1 MRRFLRSSQPWRA
14 ICLLALFLGL
24 SFTVT
29 AQYTISTFAGG
40 GVGDGGPATSA
51 RLNSPASVIKDA
63 AGNIY
68 IADGSHHRIRKV
80 NPEGIITTVAGNGT
94 QGFSGDGG
102 AATAASLNFPNS
114 IAINSSGE
122 LYISDSNNNRIR
134 KVSTEGIITTIAGN
148 GTADF
153 GGDGGQ
159 ATAASLNRCG
169 DIILDGAGNLIISDR
184 GNHRIRKISTTG
196 IINTIAGTGVSGF
209 IGNNG
214 DALLAQLNSP
224 SGLALDAEGNL
235 YISDTWNHRIRKIN
249 TNGIISSIAGLG
261 FDSGLTG
268 NGGLATSASVPN
280 PGGLTINS
288 IGEIYLTDSNR
299 RVRKI
304 STDGIISI
312 AAGGNSEFPLGDG
325 GPATSA
331 ALYSPSDVIVDEAGN
346 LLIAMGNNI
355 VADGAYN
362 RIRIV
367 NTSTGIINTMA
378 GGANRFSGDGGPAT
392 LSMLNSPNEIT
403 TDEAGNIYFADRN
416 NHRVRKIA
424 ADGTISTIAGT
435 GFFEFPAVTLYN
447 GDNQPAT
454 SANLFYPTGVAF
466 HAGNLFIADQNN
478 HRIRKI
484 DASGNI
490 TTVAG
495 NGTAGFGGDGGA
507 AIEANLNFPHGV
519 AVDAAGNLFITDM
532 NNHRVRKVTTD
543 GIITTIAGNGVAGQ
557 GEEGLAVN
565 SSFSY
570 PKGITID
577 DLGRI
582 YIADAGNNR
591 IRRISTNG
599 FIGSVASSGLWGPY
613 SVAVNSAGVLHIS
626 DTGNHRIKRLESDG
640 TLTTIAGSSD
650 GFINSGF
657 KGDGGSA
664 TDAFLNK
671 PYGIAIDGSGNIYI
685 ADSFN
690 NRIRKL
696 ALPQPTIT
704 LSTSPA
710 ICPGA
715 TTIQIPY
722 TATTNSP
729 NLYTVTGTG
738 VAANQTGTLSGTSGT
753 ITVSITPATFTGSFT
768 VVVQITSTGATSEPV
783 AGTVAFNTT
792 TITTQPPAN
801 TTVCEGTGTSV
812 TVVATGGNL
821 SYQWSLDGRQ
831 IKGQTSATLTLS
843 NVTSRD
849 AGSYTCTVTGTC
861 GSVTSSAFVLSVSGA
876 TTLAKQQAVSEAV
889 CQGGAFTATVSATG
903 AELQYQWYKDGTAE
917 ENKVASQTS
926 ATLSLTNV
934 QAQDA
939 GTYRCVV
946 TGLCGAPVTSTSF
959 TLAVKEL
966 TVITQQPDATVTVAT
981 GGSFTI
987 SVAAT
992 GANLKYQW
1000 SKDGSRI
1007 GGQTSSSLT
1016 LNRVKASA
1024 AGSYTCTVT
1033 GDCGILTSN
1042 ASVVTVGST
1051 STARLAAIEEEET
1064 TLQLQ
1069 VDLYPNPTVTN
1080 TVSVLIKGA
1089 AHQPV
1094 RLQLVDLKGQVVL
1107 QRDLQVETQQHTEV
1121 LDVTRVPAGM
1131 LLLRVSTAGEQVVK
1145 KLLKQ

>member
-1 MRRFLRSSQPWRA
+1 MRRYLRSSQPWRA

-24 SFTVT
+24 SFTVR
-29 AQYTISTFAGG
+29 AQYTISTFAGD

-63 AGNIY
+63 TGNIY

-94 QGFSGDGG
+94 KGFSGDGG

-235 YISDTWNHRIRKIN
+235 YISDTRNHRIRKIN

-288 IGEIYLTDSNR
+288 IGEIYFTDSNR

-312 AAGGNSEFPLGDG
+312 AAGGSSEFPLGDG
-325 GPATSA
+325 GPATGA

-478 HRIRKI
+478 HRIRKV
-484 DASGNI
+484 DANGMI

-519 AVDAAGNLFITDM
+519 AVDAAGNLYITD
-532 NNHRVRKVTTD
+532 R
-543 GIITTIAGNGVAGQ
+543 
-557 GEEGLAVN
+557 
-565 SSFSY
+565 
-570 PKGITID
+570 
-577 DLGRI
+577 
-582 YIADAGNNR
+582 GNNR
-591 IRRISTNG
+591 IRKVTTGGIISNIAFNSGFNSPRGITVDVNG
-599 FIGSVASSGLWGPY
+599 NIYIADSGNNSIRKIENGGYASYVVSNGLSGPY
-613 SVAVNSAGVLHIS
+613 SVAVNSTGVLHIS

-664 TDAFLNK
+664 TDAFLNT
-671 PYGIAIDGSGNIYI
+671 PYGIAISGSGDIYI

-696 ALPQPTIT
+696 ALPKPTIT
-704 LSTSPA
+704 LGTSPA

-715 TTIQIPY
+715 TSFQIPF

-729 NLYTVTGTG
+729 TKYTVTGTG

-768 VVVQITSTGATSEPV
+768 VVVQNTSTGATSEQV

-792 TITTQPPAN
+792 TITTQPAAS
-801 TTVCEGTGTSV
+801 TTVCEGTSASA

-821 SYQWSLDGRQ
+821 SYQWSKDGRT
-831 IKGQTSATLTLS
+831 ISGATTATLTLS

-861 GSVTSSAFVLSVSGA
+861 GSVTSSAFVVSVSSA
-876 TTLAKQQAVSEAV
+876 TALARQQAVSEGV
-889 CQGGAFTATVSATG
+889 CQGGTFTAAVSATG
-903 AELQYQWYKDGTAE
+903 ANLQYQWYKNGTE
-917 ENKVASQTS
+917 DVNKVEGQTS
-926 ATLSLTNV
+926 ATLSLTDV
-934 QAQDA
+934 QPQDA

-946 TGLCGAPVTSTSF
+946 TGLCGAPVTSTTF
-959 TLAVKEL
+959 TLAVKEP
-966 TVITQQPDATVTVAT
+966 TVIAQQPNAAVPLAT
-981 GGSFTI
+981 GGSVTI
-987 SVAAT
+987 SVVAT

-1016 LNRVKASA
+1016 LSRVKASA

-1033 GDCGILTSN
+1033 GDCGTVTST
-1042 ASVVTVGST
+1042 ASVVTVGT
-1051 STARLAAIEEEET
+1051 SSARISAIEEEEP

-1080 TVSVLIKGA
+1080 TVSILIKGA

-1107 QRDLQVETQQHTEV
+1107 QRDLQMETQQHTEV
-1121 LDVTRVPAGM
+1121 LDVTKVPAGM
-1131 LLLRVSTAGEQVVK
+1131 LLLRVSTAGEQVVR